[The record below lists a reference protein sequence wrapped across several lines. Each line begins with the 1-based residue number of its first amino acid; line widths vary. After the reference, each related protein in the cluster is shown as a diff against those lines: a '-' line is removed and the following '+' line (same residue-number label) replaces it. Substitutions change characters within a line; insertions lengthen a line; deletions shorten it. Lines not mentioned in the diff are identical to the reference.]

1 MMNNWRIS
9 LTMLFVWLLS
19 LPQISLRAQ
28 EARFQAGPGLS
39 EPWTEWFKTR
49 QDPCLI
55 PAFPDPED
63 TLAWKKIQTGAEQ
76 SGLKRSLAMQSKLNP
91 LISDSVWNGQR
102 ITNIYPNKGCLQGKV
117 MIYMHG
123 GAFTLLSAASS
134 LNIACLMAERT
145 GLRLVS
151 VDYPLAPGGNY
162 YSMSGALLIVWD
174 YLIAKGY
181 GPDDIILFG
190 DSAGGNLVLVS
201 ALRLMKERATA
212 PAALILWSPWAD
224 LSAKGDS
231 YAWLSDQDPLLCY
244 PNILLPSVKA
254 YAGERDLTHPELS
267 PVFADYPEGFPPCL
281 IQAGTRDIL
290 LSGFIQLYQKMNVN
304 GNKAE
309 LDLYEG
315 LPHDFQ
321 VQLPDTPES
330 LAAFKRVQNFLNQYL
345 F

>member
-1 MMNNWRIS
+1 MKNLR
-9 LTMLFVWLLS
+9 LFLILFFLWLLS
-19 LPQISLRAQ
+19 LPQSSLRAQ
-28 EARFQAGPGLS
+28 ETGFQAGPGLS
-39 EPWTEWFKTR
+39 EPWTEWFKNR

-55 PAFPDPED
+55 PAFPAPED

-76 SGLKRSLAMQSKLNP
+76 SGLRRSLAIQTQLNP
-91 LISDSVWNGQR
+91 LISDSLWNGQK
-102 ITNIYPNKGCLQGKV
+102 IISICPNRGCHQGKV

-134 LNIACLMAERT
+134 LNMACLMAERT
-145 GLRLVS
+145 GLRLIS

-162 YSMSGALLIVWD
+162 HSMSGALLIVWD
-174 YLIAKGY
+174 YLISKGY
-181 GPDDIILFG
+181 RPKDIILFG
-190 DSAGGNLVLVS
+190 DSAGGNLVVVS
-201 ALRLMKERATA
+201 ALRLLKERKEA

-224 LSAKGDS
+224 LSATGDS

-267 PVFADYPEGFPPCL
+267 PVFADYPEDFPPCL

-304 GNKAE
+304 GHKAE

-330 LAAFKRVQNFLNQYL
+330 QAAFRRIQYFLNQYL